1 MNGRRSL
8 LFIPF
13 FVLTLCAFA
22 QNTADTGSHAR
33 IVRIS
38 YLQGTVQYNGAPA
51 VMNSPVTEDGR
62 LVTGTDGLA
71 EVEFEDQ
78 SAIRLAS
85 ETQISFAQLARL
97 STGEA
102 RTRVDLEDGE
112 AEFLIPASSAGRFA
126 VNARGKNI
134 LFKHPGRFRILNT
147 DATPL
152 EIAVWKGEA
161 GVRDIES
168 GREVTLKA
176 HETFALNPEDL
187 AQYKL
192 EDTVLADDLDR
203 WSEQRDQ
210 DLRSNYVASNTYNN
224 TLYDQYYQTG
234 GYGNGYFAPYPY
246 SFYDYNAFGCPYG
259 FGQPFWFGSPGYCWN
274 SGFFFNPFF
283 FSPPVVV
290 VVRPPIFPRRPI
302 PVRRPTLP
310 PVANGGKGNPVARPG
325 FRNFREQGEG
335 QPGSPDR
342 PDVART
348 GVEAGS
354 PDRAYVAQA
363 GAERTGIKPGESTPS
378 PAQNSVRETA
388 RTPSTLPGQHATG
401 SNVPPP
407 VHAASPPSLLQ
418 HSSPPPARPPSGSF
432 SGARGPSG
440 GSFSHGSAPTAHP
453 SGRGR

>member
-85 ETQISFAQLARL
+85 ETEISFAQLARL

-126 VNARGKNI
+126 VNVRGENI
-134 LFKHPGRFRILNT
+134 LFKQPGRFRILST

-161 GVRDIES
+161 GVRDLES
-168 GREVTLKA
+168 GKEVTVKA
-176 HETFALNPEDL
+176 HETFALNPEDFG
-187 AQYKL
+187 QYRL
-192 EDTVLADDLDR
+192 EKSVLGDNLDR
-203 WSEQRDQ
+203 WSEERDQ
-210 DLRSNYVASNTYNN
+210 DLKTNYAAGNTYNN
-224 TLYDQYYQTG
+224 PVYNQSYQTG
-234 GYGNGYFAPYPY
+234 GYGSGYVAPYPY
-246 SFYDYNAFGCPYG
+246 PYDLYGYSAFGCPYG
-259 FGQPFWFGSPGYCWN
+259 FGQPFWFGSPGSCWN
-274 SGFFFNPFF
+274 SGFFFSPFF
-283 FSPPVVV
+283 FAPPVVV
-290 VVRPPIFPRRPI
+290 LVRPPILPRRPI
-302 PVRRPTLP
+302 PFRPPTP
-310 PVANGGKGNPVARPG
+310 PEVAKGGTGKTVASPG
-325 FRNFREQGEG
+325 FRSFREPGEG
-335 QPGSPDR
+335 QPVLNGDNF
-342 PDVART
+342 
-348 GVEAGS
+348 
-354 PDRAYVAQA
+354 Q
-363 GAERTGIKPGESTPS
+363 RTGIKPGASTPD
-378 PAQNSVRETA
+378 PMGTV
-388 RTPSTLPGQHATG
+388 RTPSTGPGQHPAG
-401 SNVPPP
+401 SMPPP
-407 VHAASPPSLLQ
+407 SHAAPPPPLPQ
-418 HSSPPPARPPSGSF
+418 HSMPPPARPHSF
-432 SGARGPSG
+432 SGPRGPSG
-440 GSFSHGSAPTAHP
+440 GFSHASAPHS
-453 SGRGR
+453 SG